1 MNNLENNLP
10 HRSKRV
16 PYGPVTNL
24 TDAQMAL
31 YDIQALA
38 LLGEIG
44 QSESVRLDTI
54 ARLSREIIA
63 SLGMKGITDLQ
74 LLERE
79 REVLP
84 AA

>member
-1 MNNLENNLP
+1 MNNFDNSLP

-16 PYGPVTNL
+16 PYGPVLNL
-24 TDAQMAL
+24 IDAQMAL

-38 LLGEIG
+38 LIGEIG
-44 QSESVRLDTI
+44 QSESERLETI

-63 SLGMKGITDLQ
+63 SLGMSGITDLQ

-79 REVLP
+79 LTT
-84 AA
+84 A